1 MHRRRLLVAIG
12 AAALV
17 TIGML
22 PLPAMAAGP
31 DRTPTRIDLGKIDP
45 SFRPM
50 SAQPDRQVTVMLQL
64 RGRPAVR
71 VGTTRVEQRSV
82 ARDLARAQQ
91 DASAAVKQAGG
102 KVLAGYQY
110 TYNGLRVRTRVS
122 DLPRLAALPQ
132 VVAVRPLRTY
142 TIDNANGNEA
152 IGAST
157 AWTDSGATGDGVIVA
172 VIDSGIDY
180 THADFG
186 GAGTTDAYDTND
198 PAVIETGSFPTP
210 KVIAGYDFAGNDY
223 DASSSDPAEY
233 TPNPDADPLDCGGHG
248 SHVSGTIAGAGV
260 NLDGS
265 TYSGRYTSDTVGDGS
280 DFVVAPGIAPE
291 AKLVGLKVFGC
302 EGSTDLVI
310 DALEWVG
317 AYNAAHAVGIDV
329 VNMSLG
335 SPFGVSTDPDAVA
348 SNSLVSSGVVVVASA
363 GNEGDVPYITGAPA
377 VATKAISVA
386 AYDAVPTLPM
396 ANIENDG
403 ADIPAINMNGYPG
416 FPVSGPLKVLT
427 DGPSELKLGCEAA
440 DFAGVSAGDIVV
452 VKRGVC
458 AFVDKGAYAEDAGAA
473 GIIVINRDDT
483 GEDELPPFIGY
494 DPAYFS
500 IPMLGTA
507 NNVAGSADPTMDDV
521 FIALDGTDVTITDAA
536 AAASPTYTQ
545 IADFSSAGPRWGDSA
560 LKPDVAA
567 PGVSVLSVAVGTG
580 TDGANFSGTSMAAPM
595 TAGAA
600 ALVIQGHRTWT
611 PLEVKAA
618 LVNTAD
624 ASAVTG
630 YSPLRSGSGLIQV
643 DKAASSN
650 VVATTSDGT
659 ATLSWGYRQLANAWS
674 SSKYITITNDGP
686 TKATYALSS
695 SSARVKPSVPEITVA
710 AHSSAKVKVTAKLS
724 RSRVKNL
731 CSADQW
737 VAEACD
743 GLYSI
748 TGAVTAT
755 PVSTKA
761 GQHSLRVPFIIAPRG
776 VSKITTARSSTWT
789 KKAGK
794 ISGKLLFANT
804 SYHDGNADVYALG
817 PTDGKGDGTHGTDVR
832 ATGMQVLSPY
842 FLDSGA
848 DSTDRSLVFAVNVW
862 DRFSSA
868 SPHEFDVLI
877 DLDGDHSSE
886 YEIWAFDYGL
896 YDAGAYYGLYAAF
909 VYDVA
914 GDALVDA
921 WLADA
926 PLNGSTLLLPAL
938 ASDFGLMAGD
948 TLAYK
953 VKSYNGY
960 DGSSDETGWS
970 QTFNPWA
977 MKQSQGQ
984 FKAVDGRD
992 TAKTKAWFY
1001 RVSSVKGWLV
1011 VALDDQNGSLQAD
1024 IVKVPKKP

>member
-17 TIGML
+17 TVGML

-31 DRTPTRIDLGKIDP
+31 DRAPTRIDLGKIDP

-64 RGRPAVR
+64 RGLPAVR
-71 VGTTRVEQRSV
+71 IGTTRADQRTA
-82 ARDLARAQQ
+82 ARDISRSQQ
-91 DASAAVKQAGG
+91 DAAAAVRQAGG
-102 KVLAGYQY
+102 KVLASYQY
-110 TYNGLRVRTRVS
+110 TYNGLRVRATVS
-122 DLPRLAALPQ
+122 DLGKLAALPQ

-142 TIDNANGNEA
+142 TIDNANGNTA

-186 GAGTTDAYDTND
+186 GAGTADAYDAND
-198 PAVIETGSFPTP
+198 PAVVEPGSFPTP

-223 DASSSDPAEY
+223 DASSTDEALY
-233 TPNPDADPLDCGGHG
+233 TPNPDGDPLDCGGHG

-280 DFVVAPGIAPE
+280 DFVVSPGIAPE
-291 AKLVGLKVFGC
+291 AKLVALKVFGC
-302 EGSTDLVI
+302 EGSTDLVV

-317 AYNAAHAVGIDV
+317 EYNANHAVGIDV

-363 GNEGDVPYITGAPA
+363 GNESDVPYITGAPA
-377 VATKAISVA
+377 VATQSISVA
-386 AYDAVPTLPM
+386 AYDAFPTLPM
-396 ANIENDG
+396 AAIETTGD
-403 ADIPAINMNGYPG
+403 DVPAINMNGASL
-416 FPVSGPLKVLT
+416 PVDGPLKVLT
-427 DGPSELKLGCEAA
+427 DGPSDLLLGCDAA
-440 DFAGVSAGDIVV
+440 DFAGVSTGDIVV

-458 AFVDKGAYAEDAGAA
+458 AFVDKGKNAQDAGAA
-473 GIIVINRDDT
+473 AIIVINRDDT
-483 GEDELPPFIGY
+483 GEDELPPYIGF
-494 DPAYFS
+494 DPSYFT

-507 NNVAGSADPTMDDV
+507 NNVAGSPDVVMDDV
-521 FIALDGTDVTITDAA
+521 FIALDGTDATIVDNGTAP
-536 AAASPTYTQ
+536 SPTYTE

-600 ALVIQGHRTWT
+600 ALVIQGHRTWS
-611 PLEVKAA
+611 PLEIKAA

-624 ASAVTG
+624 PSLVTG
-630 YSPLRSGSGLIQV
+630 YTPLRSGSGLIQV
-643 DKAASSN
+643 DKAASAN
-650 VVATTSDGT
+650 AVATTSDGT
-659 ATLSWGYRQLANAWS
+659 ATLSWGYRQLADTWT

-686 TKATYALSS
+686 TKAIYALSS
-695 SSARVKPSVPEITVA
+695 SSNKITPAVSQVTVK
-710 AHSSAKVKVTAKLS
+710 AHSSATVKVTAKLS
-724 RSRVKNL
+724 RSAVKNL
-731 CSADQW
+731 CSPDQW

-743 GLYSI
+743 GLYTL
-748 TGAVTAT
+748 TGAVTAS
-755 PVSTKA
+755 PVSAKA
-761 GQHSLRVPFIIAPRG
+761 GQYSLRVPFIVAPRG
-776 VSKITTARSSTWT
+776 MSKITSTTSSTW
-789 KKAGK
+789 KKSAGK

-804 SYHDGNADVYALG
+804 SYYGGNADVYALG
-817 PTDGKGDGTHGTDVR
+817 PTDAKGDGTHGTDVR

-842 FLDSGA
+842 FLWDEA
-848 DSTDRSLVFAVNVW
+848 DSTDRSLVFAINLN

-868 SPHEFDVLI
+868 SPHEFDIEI
-877 DLDGDHSSE
+877 DLNGDQQ
-886 YEIWAFDYGL
+886 ADYILFG
-896 YDAGAYYGLYAAF
+896 YDAGLVFSGAFDGLYAAF
-909 VYDVA
+909 VYDLGGNA
-914 GDALVDA
+914 IVDA

-926 PLNGSTLLLPAL
+926 PLNGSTVLLPAL
-938 ASDFGLMAGD
+938 ASDFGLYGGGE
-948 TLAYK
+948 LAYRA
-953 VKSYNGY
+953 VAWNGF
-960 DGSSDETGWS
+960 DGTYDETGWS
-970 QTFNPWA
+970 KIVDPWA
-977 MKQSQGQ
+977 MLQSQGQ
-984 FKAVDGRD
+984 FKAVDGKD
-992 TAKTKAWFY
+992 TAKTGAWFY
-1001 RVSSVKGWLV
+1001 RVPSVKGWLV
-1011 VALDDQNGSLQAD
+1011 VSMDDQNGYRQAD